1 MKKKI
6 TILAP
11 NKLLKKVKSKIQNM
25 RKLFTLALIVA
36 VTSLHVSAQQDAQF
50 TQNMF
55 NRLTVNPGYAGSSN
69 AICATLLGRQQW
81 TGFTGAPQKFLL
93 NFDAPVKM
101 LHGGAGLVVMQ
112 DQLGFEKT
120 LTAQGIYSYRMPVGP
135 GELGIGVGL
144 GILNKAINGNWVA
157 IDNYQLDPS
166 IPNNGISTMTFD
178 VNLGVY
184 YNIADQL
191 YFGLSTTHLPAS
203 DLKKA
208 GGSGPEAFELNYS
221 LARHYYIM
229 AGYNYRLGDSPIE
242 LKPSVFVKTETSST
256 QMDLNCNIMYNKMVW
271 GGLSYRISDAAAIL
285 LGFQKDIGSGV
296 ARIGYSYDITTSA
309 LRNHS
314 SGSHEIMVGYCF
326 KLAPPSKVERHGN
339 VRFL

>member
-1 MKKKI
+1 
-6 TILAP
+6 
-11 NKLLKKVKSKIQNM
+11 M
-25 RKLFTLALIVA
+25 RKLFTLALFAA

-50 TQNMF
+50 TQNMY
-55 NRLTVNPGYAGSSN
+55 NKLTVNPGYAGSSN

-135 GELGIGVGL
+135 GELGIGIGL
-144 GILNKAINGNWVA
+144 GILNKSINGSWRA
-157 IDNYQLDPS
+157 IDDYTLDPS

-178 VNLGVY
+178 VNLGLY

-191 YFGLSTTHLPAS
+191 YFGISTTHLPAS
-203 DLKKA
+203 DLKKTA
-208 GGSGPEAFELNYS
+208 GSGATPGTVGNAFALNYS

-229 AGYNYRLGDSPIE
+229 AGYNYRLGDSPLE
-242 LKPSVFVKTETSST
+242 LRPSVFVKTETSST
-256 QMDLNCNIMYNKMVW
+256 QLDLNCNLMYNKMVW
-271 GGLSYRISDAAAIL
+271 GGLSYRISDAAAVL
-285 LGFQKDIGSGV
+285 LGFQKDIGNGV
-296 ARIGYSYDITTSA
+296 ARIGYSYDITTSS